1 LDTFSCRGF
10 SLHPDGK
17 SFLTSVWRMKT
28 QIYLIQDFDRP
39 LRLADRLWR
48 RP

>member
-1 LDTFSCRGF
+1 MNDIPYRGF

-17 SFLTSVWRMKT
+17 SFLTSVVRIKT
-28 QIYLIQDFDRP
+28 QIYLMRDFDRTE
-39 LRLADRLWR
+39 RLADRWWR